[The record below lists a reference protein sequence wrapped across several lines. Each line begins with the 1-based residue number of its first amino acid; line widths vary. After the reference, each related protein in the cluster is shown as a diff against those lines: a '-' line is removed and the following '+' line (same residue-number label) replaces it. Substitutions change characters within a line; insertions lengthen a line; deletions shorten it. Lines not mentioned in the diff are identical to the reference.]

1 MILKHIQK
9 QLHTCNI
16 LLLCH
21 PGHRLRPATQSGTAV
36 SAGAAPTAAGSAPGR
51 RGAAAAGTAHPGPS
65 APATERRGP
74 PPVARRQWAGGSGR
88 PGPFVPALR
97 QERCPMPQLPR
108 LGQQCSGGGG
118 VDQITKRRRLKQRHG
133 PPVALGRMRPCLQSF
148 AVLRETWGLDTAQ
161 DGLRPTQ
168 GWGRSTPTLAE
179 STNKNGPSE
188 DNFQKKYRRPHTQ
201 T

>member
-118 VDQITKRRRLKQRHG
+118 GPNHKTTKTKTTAWPSSCIGEDEALSSVLCG
-133 PPVALGRMRPCLQSF
+133 PPRNVGLGHSAGWFETHPGVGEVHTYPGGVHKQKWAL
-148 AVLRETWGLDTAQ
+148 
-161 DGLRPTQ
+161 
-168 GWGRSTPTLAE
+168 
-179 STNKNGPSE
+179 
-188 DNFQKKYRRPHTQ
+188 
-201 T
+201 